1 MMPLRPQSVIQE
13 HAREH
18 RARETI
24 PQRGTYGND
33 PDGFLGTYDTLPPDP
48 VFMAFR
54 RLLTTGPIG
63 ALMARLERWI
73 EARDDRRDA
82 RSIAGSPAP
91 AIPGASA
98 AAIPDDDAA
107 RPVAA

>member
-1 MMPLRPQSVIQE
+1 MMPLPPHTFLELHS
-13 HAREH
+13 RELKG
-18 RARETI
+18 RFGPRVRET
-24 PQRGTYGND
+24 RAHD
-33 PDGFLGTYDTLPPDP
+33 PDGFLTDDALRPDP
-48 VFMAFR
+48 LYMALR

-63 ALMARLERWI
+63 ALMARFERWI

-91 AIPGASA
+91 AVPGAGA